1 MAKANIKDPTPV
13 QSALFISN
21 VVPVQR
27 DITPVSQN
35 NSLVKVKELVPIN
48 PDLVDP
54 VVTKT
59 TVIDD
64 EGKVIVT
71 KPSDLPPGST
81 TSPQKPGIPEVTVE
95 PEKKEPV
102 TTVEKFNGLTT
113 FQKIIVIAIIGT
125 VLYYVAKNYKLI

>member
-27 DITPVSQN
+27 DVTPVSQN

-71 KPSDLPPGST
+71 KPSDLPPP
-81 TSPQKPGIPEVTVE
+81 TSPQKPGIPEVTVDNQE
-95 PEKKEPV
+95 KEPV
-102 TTVEKFNGLTT
+102 ITVEKFNGLTT
-113 FQKIIVIAIIGT
+113 FQKIIVIAIVGT
-125 VLYYVAKNYKLI
+125 VLYYIAKHYKLI